1 MEEAPLLELD
11 VAPARKPGREKPP
24 QHRFHLNLT
33 GVCNLA
39 CTHCYQDDH
48 TGKPIPL
55 PQVEE
60 ILRKFQAFRAFHGER
75 GRGNLTVAGGE
86 PTTRRDLED
95 VIKLTR
101 KYGFTLRMVT
111 NATMVDLKRAKSLR
125 RAGLR
130 MVQVSLDGA
139 TKDTHEAVRGKNS
152 WDRTMKGIEALR
164 KAGIMVI
171 LSMVLIPDHNLH
183 EAPLL
188 LDLSRQLKVWGV
200 KYQRLVQR
208 GHAAINL
215 QTQGEFHRTFVSIME
230 HAVEIRYKRFV
241 MFFEP
246 LAHNLPNLYP
256 HLARKLWLLVTDMCH
271 CDQTELME
279 VDYNGDVYYC
289 RIGERLGNV
298 WDDDLVDVWE
308 HPILQ
313 QIRGRMAK
321 GACSGCSVWESCRG
335 GCPAVT
341 YGLHEDVEA
350 PDYACPAWTP
360 ADEPAFVALPL
371 V

>member
-1 MEEAPLLELD
+1 MPQSAVLELD
-11 VAPARKPGREKPP
+11 VAPAAPPKKNKAP

-55 PQVEE
+55 PQIEE
-60 ILRKFQAFRAFHGER
+60 ILRKLQAFRAYHGEK
-75 GRGNLTVAGGE
+75 GKGHLTIAGGE

-101 KYGFTLRMVT
+101 QYNFSLRMVT
-111 NATMVDLKRAKSLR
+111 NATMIDLKRAKAMR
-125 RAGLR
+125 RAGLK

-139 TKDTHEAVRGKNS
+139 TRETHEAIRGKLS

-164 KAGIMVI
+164 KAGIFVI
-171 LSMVLIPDHNLH
+171 LSMVMIPDHNLH
-183 EAPLL
+183 ECPAL
-188 LDLSRQLKVWGV
+188 LDLSRKLGVWGV
-200 KYQRLVQR
+200 KFQRLVQR
-208 GHAAINL
+208 GHAAVNL
-215 QTQGEFHRTFVSIME
+215 KTQGQFYETFVKILK
-230 HAVEIRYKRFV
+230 HAVDIKYKRFL

-246 LAHNLPNLYP
+246 LAHNLPNLHP
-256 HLARKLWLLVTDMCH
+256 ELTKKLFLLVTDMCH

-289 RIGERLGNV
+289 RVGERLGNV
-298 WDDDLVDVWE
+298 WEHDLVEVWE
-308 HPILQ
+308 HPILNT
-313 QIRGRMAK
+313 IRTKMAK
-321 GACSGCSVWESCRG
+321 GACSGCDAWDDCRG

-341 YGLHEDVEA
+341 YGLHEDVTA

-360 ADEPAFVALPL
+360 TEESAFVALPMS
-371 V
+371 